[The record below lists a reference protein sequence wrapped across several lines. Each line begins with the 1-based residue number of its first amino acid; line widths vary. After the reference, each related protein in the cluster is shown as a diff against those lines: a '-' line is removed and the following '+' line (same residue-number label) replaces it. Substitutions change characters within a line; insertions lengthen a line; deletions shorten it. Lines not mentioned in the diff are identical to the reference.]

1 MVETLA
7 SLASHVEE
15 EMVRT
20 LLLRGGSGVLEDDFC
35 FLVGVKRRL
44 QSHQR
49 KAPAPMVN
57 VILPTRESEFHRLVA
72 SGGMVRA
79 RCRAWLRTRPDS
91 IAL

>member
-15 EMVRT
+15 DVVRT
-20 LLLRGGSGVLEDDFC
+20 LLLRGGSIVLEVDFC
-35 FLVGVKRRL
+35 FLVVVKRRE

-49 KAPAPMVN
+49 KAPAPIVK
-57 VILPTRESEFHRLVA
+57 VILPTLEREFHRLVA
-72 SGGMVRA
+72 SGGIVLA

>member
-1 MVETLA
+1 VVETLA

-15 EMVRT
+15 DVVRT
-20 LLLRGGSGVLEDDFC
+20 LLLRGGSVVLEVDFC
-35 FLVGVKRRL
+35 FLGVKRRE

-49 KAPAPMVN
+49 KAPAPIVK
-57 VILPTRESEFHRLVA
+57 VILPTLEREFHRLVA
-72 SGGMVRA
+72 SGGIVLA